1 MAAPRLLNLR
11 RARNVT
17 PSLSMRASAPFS
29 TMQLDPVVATM
40 VRRVSGFLGY
50 ASVSGLVNDAVV
62 CYLQTQL
69 PELELEFEVM
79 GDDESDERE
88 AADDLAAADL
98 KASIRAA
105 FAKQRRPPPLLKK
118 PAKKT
123 RSR

>member
-1 MAAPRLLNLR
+1 MARLLNLR

-62 CYLQTQL
+62 HFLQTQH

-98 KASIRAA
+98 RASIRAA